1 MKIKEY
7 KDLRNKEI
15 KDLNKIFL
23 EKRNLLR
30 QTILNIKTGSEK
42 NVKKGAI
49 LKNEIAKILTLIKEK
64 EIINKIKKEEE
75 KKKTK

>member
-64 EIINKIKKEEE
+64 EINKKNKKEEE

>member
-23 EKRNLLR
+23 EKRDMLR

-75 KKKTK
+75 KKKK

>member
-75 KKKTK
+75 KKKNK